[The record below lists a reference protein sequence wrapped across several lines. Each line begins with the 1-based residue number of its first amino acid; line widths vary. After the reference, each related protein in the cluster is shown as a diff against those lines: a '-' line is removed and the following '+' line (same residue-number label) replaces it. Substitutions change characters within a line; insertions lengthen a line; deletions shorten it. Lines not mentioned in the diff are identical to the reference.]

1 MTQSAHSA
9 CVRCREH
16 LLKGCG
22 RTDGFWQSRGRV
34 AREVFIN
41 RAQRVC
47 PETKRTASS
56 WDQTQTGRIGPP
68 VKCSHCEL
76 RFTDARRTSEPTAR
90 GFESATRCLEQR
102 EAGADKTHQQTRPGW
117 LARAALILRP
127 APTSP
132 TRETIGFVRY
142 LFAILPLN
150 LVYAND
156 FFAVQNLSVF
166 FLKTFFLSQAIAR

>member
-1 MTQSAHSA
+1 MHDFAIEAPAHMPQSAHSA

-22 RTDGFWQSRGRV
+22 RTDGFWQSRGRI

-56 WDQTQTGRIGPP
+56 WGQTQSGRIDHQSNAATVNFG
-68 VKCSHCEL
+68 SQMHE
-76 RFTDARRTSEPTAR
+76 EPSAPMAR
-90 GFESATRCLEQR
+90 GSKVQRVAWSSARQMRT
-102 EAGADKTHQQTRPGW
+102 THQQTRLGW

-132 TRETIGFVRY
+132 TRETMAI
-142 LFAILPLN
+142 FAICSL
-150 LVYAND
+150 YY
-156 FFAVQNLSVF
+156 
-166 FLKTFFLSQAIAR
+166 I